1 MEEGVNESVFNSL
14 NQLFSKMFSSIDK
27 SIITCKVR
35 TMYGHISHKRVCVLF
50 VLIEMEN
57 FIQNEIMIAYIFRN
71 NINIV

>member
-1 MEEGVNESVFNSL
+1 VEQFLWLSFL
-14 NQLFSKMFSSIDK
+14 RLRDSSIDK

-35 TMYGHISHKRVCVLF
+35 TKYGHISHKRVCVLF

>member
-1 MEEGVNESVFNSL
+1 MEQFLWLSFL
-14 NQLFSKMFSSIDK
+14 RLRDSSIDK

-35 TMYGHISHKRVCVLF
+35 IMYGHISHKRVCVLF

>member
-1 MEEGVNESVFNSL
+1 MEQFLWLSFL
-14 NQLFSKMFSSIDK
+14 RLRDSSIDK

-35 TMYGHISHKRVCVLF
+35 IMYGHISHIRVCVLF